1 MKDPMDTLT
10 ADLLAPPDAPIEH
23 EGEHYTLFADH
34 ENEIFMMINNETDVS
49 YLFYDE
55 AAREFWKRYIKG
67 LHANAYDPDKTL
79 HQLFEEYENEL

>member
-34 ENEIFMMINNETDVS
+34 ENEIFMLINNETNVS

-55 AAREFWKRYIKG
+55 AARDFWKRYI
-67 LHANAYDPDKTL
+67 LELRDNDYDADITL
-79 HQLFEEYENEL
+79 HELFKEYENEL